1 MSSLKV
7 KLGILAAGLMLSGC
21 MQATTYE
28 ATNQTNFKPRDK
40 ELLAKIRYT
49 NAPVAEPFRRAIVDY
64 HRKEAPG
71 SIVVDSDNHY
81 LYYVLNDGK
90 AIRYGITVGEEAMAW
105 SGIAKIG
112 SMTEWPPWHPTK
124 SEIER
129 LGVPTFVA
137 PGPDNPMGSRALY
150 LYSGGKDTLF
160 RIHGTNQPEY
170 IGASISS
177 GCIRMTN
184 EDVID
189 LYNRVKMGTIVVVL
203 EPHHGDSPF
212 NSQMA
217 LQGGGSGSSR
227 CSNRPRSVHDEI
239 KSAGFTGAFLLAAWS
254 ASAGRSGVRLGASD
268 LAASDFVGIG
278 FGGDLARR
286 GFIRPLGRQQR
297 RDRRQRVP
305 HVPLADLVIV
315 VPLHQIEMDVVLV
328 IPVRARPQHRG
339 EPRAHRMQHALAQL
353 ARHRAVGERDRLA
366 VGELHAAN
374 VERVGAAVFGQSGAD
389 HAVAAAAFERVEIVE
404 IADDAAE
411 ACRQRRHVGADP
423 VRDRGG
429 HRAAQDRRGL
439 DRDPV
444 LVRQHHGLQPDQILA
459 AATAGAMDVGNAGG
473 DRDLF

>member
-1 MSSLKV
+1 MRLPQNQPKTAKAAAKMTQQASRSAGQASKLWNYSPFGDNAINEIVAFRAQGWRAAQGFDGKCTMSSAIV

-40 ELLAKIRYT
+40 ELLAKVSYVKT
-49 NAPVAEPFRRAIVDY
+49 PVAEPFRRAIVDF

-71 SIVVDSDNHY
+71 SVVVDSDNHY
-81 LYYVLNDGK
+81 LYLVLNDGK

-105 SGIAKIG
+105 SGIAKVG

-189 LYNRVKMGTIVVVL
+189 LYNRVKMGAIVVVL
-203 EPHHGDSPF
+203 EPKHGDSPF

-217 LQGGGSGSSR
+217 LQGGGLSG
-227 CSNRPRSVHDEI
+227 P
-239 KSAGFTGAFLLAAWS
+239 
-254 ASAGRSGVRLGASD
+254 
-268 LAASDFVGIG
+268 
-278 FGGDLARR
+278 
-286 GFIRPLGRQQR
+286 
-297 RDRRQRVP
+297 
-305 HVPLADLVIV
+305 
-315 VPLHQIEMDVVLV
+315 M
-328 IPVRARPQHRG
+328 
-339 EPRAHRMQHALAQL
+339 
-353 ARHRAVGERDRLA
+353 
-366 VGELHAAN
+366 
-374 VERVGAAVFGQSGAD
+374 
-389 HAVAAAAFERVEIVE
+389 
-404 IADDAAE
+404 
-411 ACRQRRHVGADP
+411 
-423 VRDRGG
+423 
-429 HRAAQDRRGL
+429 
-439 DRDPV
+439 
-444 LVRQHHGLQPDQILA
+444 LQ
-459 AATAGAMDVGNAGG
+459 
-473 DRDLF
+473 